1 MLLFERSNDAWCW
14 HCILKDSS
22 ENEIYLFFTN
32 SFINEIYV
40 EKSYVFLVWIE
51 KKNYIVKKKI
61 EKNEGFDKKLI
72 WK

>member
-40 EKSYVFLVWIE
+40 EKSCVSSMDR
-51 KKNYIVKKKI
+51 KKNYIVKKKL